1 MTFNYVTINNRLTL
15 KNNANS
21 GSVYIDGSGVMCIAP
36 PDSRGTVSITG
47 NKLNTE
53 GGNIYTEGGTID
65 TDGGDIYAGRY
76 YLDATRYLYVS
87 SGTLYYY
94 NGTTSKQVAFTN

>member
-1 MTFNYVTINNRLTL
+1 MTFNYVTINSQLVL
-15 KNNANS
+15 KNNTNS

-36 PDSRGTVSITG
+36 PDSQGTVSITG
-47 NKLNTE
+47 NTLNTE
-53 GGNIYTEGGTID
+53 GGNIYTESGNID
-65 TDGGDIYAGRY
+65 TGGGNIYADRY